1 MTKSITSI
9 ISIISI
15 SLLVV
20 ALLCGCGKKNDK
32 DASGSKDVGS
42 TESQVSMTEG
52 TDEISVQEIEENAI
66 EVDFETGSVISAP
79 SNKDNSSSEASKA
92 PVMDEAG
99 VSNSSTASGSS
110 TSSGSSA
117 SSSSSSSASSDAA
130 NSSSESTNPTES
142 QETMGDYKP
151 WQ

>member
-1 MTKSITSI
+1 MIKSIT
-9 ISIISI
+9 SIISI

-32 DASGSKDVGS
+32 DASGSNDVGS

-92 PVMDEAG
+92 PVMGEAG

-110 TSSGSSA
+110 TSSG
-117 SSSSSSSASSDAA
+117 SSASSDAA

>member
-1 MTKSITSI
+1 MIKSIT
-9 ISIISI
+9 SIISI

-20 ALLCGCGKKNDK
+20 ALLCGCGKKNGK

-92 PVMDEAG
+92 PVMGEAG

-110 TSSGSSA
+110 TSSG
-117 SSSSSSSASSDAA
+117 SSASSDAA

>member
-1 MTKSITSI
+1 MTKSIT
-9 ISIISI
+9 SIISI

-92 PVMDEAG
+92 PVMGEAG

-110 TSSGSSA
+110 TSSG
-117 SSSSSSSASSDAA
+117 SSASSDAA

>member
-1 MTKSITSI
+1 MIKSITSI
-9 ISIISI
+9 ISIF
-15 SLLVV
+15 LLVV

-32 DASGSKDVGS
+32 DASGSNNVGS

-92 PVMDEAG
+92 PVMGEAG

-110 TSSGSSA
+110 TSSG
-117 SSSSSSSASSDAA
+117 SSASSDAA

>member
-1 MTKSITSI
+1 MIKSITSI

-32 DASGSKDVGS
+32 DTSGSKDVGS

-92 PVMDEAG
+92 PVMGEAG

-110 TSSGSSA
+110 TSSG
-117 SSSSSSSASSDAA
+117 SSASSDAA

>member
-1 MTKSITSI
+1 MTKSIT
-9 ISIISI
+9 SIISI

-20 ALLCGCGKKNDK
+20 ALLCGCGKKNGK

-92 PVMDEAG
+92 PVMGEAG

-110 TSSGSSA
+110 TSSG
-117 SSSSSSSASSDAA
+117 SSASSDAA

>member
-32 DASGSKDVGS
+32 DASGSNDVGS

-66 EVDFETGSVISAP
+66 EVDFETGSIISAP

-117 SSSSSSSASSDAA
+117 SSDAA

>member
-1 MTKSITSI
+1 MIKSITSI
-9 ISIISI
+9 ISIT
-15 SLLVV
+15 LLVV

-92 PVMDEAG
+92 PVMGEAG

-110 TSSGSSA
+110 TSSG
-117 SSSSSSSASSDAA
+117 SSASSDAA

>member
-1 MTKSITSI
+1 MARNITMIKSITSI
-9 ISIISI
+9 ITI

-32 DASGSKDVGS
+32 DASGSKDVVS

-92 PVMDEAG
+92 PVMGEAG

-110 TSSGSSA
+110 TSSG
-117 SSSSSSSASSDAA
+117 SSASSDAA